1 MKKIGML
8 LITFLFI
15 FFIKINI
22 YKAIDCSSE
31 EYACAVCTYS
41 EDTFGAS
48 ITYTLV
54 SDGTS
59 VKISRTGDKW
69 KKGFL
74 KAEHEIANDAIIISN
89 FENGSKLKCLSSIFL
104 SAQSIDT
111 RPVNIYANRPTYNLV
126 SEAKLASSQN
136 NNKNIYNTNAT
147 KPKSCT
153 FNVYNQGSTGINIS
167 EGDFTTGNVA
177 GRIGTVTIT
186 SNGARIL
193 STVFSN
199 SALSLDGKDY
209 SSFAQKINNN
219 EDCPEIFVLCQK
231 NVCSLLNY
239 IPSELK
245 NAERI
250 KKEGNYSLS
259 ISNYEEASKVPTV
272 NVPNH
277 NCTSL
282 LGDPAKSNPP
292 SPAFLLSYAFKVLRY
307 VAIILLVVLS
317 IMDFVS
323 SVSSQDTDS
332 LKKAVN
338 KTIRRAILCVIIFL
352 LPYLIEY
359 VLTFLNDNATKI
371 CINT

>member
-1 MKKIGML
+1 MKKIGVL
-8 LITFLFI
+8 LITLIFI
-15 FFIKINI
+15 FFLKIDI
-22 YKAIDCSSE
+22 YKAIDCNSE

-89 FENGSKLKCLSSIFL
+89 FENGLKLKCLSSIFL

-136 NNKNIYNTNAT
+136 NNKNIYNSYTAQ
-147 KPKSCT
+147 PKSCT
-153 FNVYNQGSTGINIS
+153 FPVYNQGSVKSSILDDIFKYES
-167 EGDFTTGNVA
+167 SA
-177 GRIGTVTIT
+177 GRTGTVSIT
-186 SNGARIL
+186 SNGTRIL
-193 STVFSN
+193 SAVFSN
-199 SALSLDGKDY
+199 SAFSLDGKNY
-209 SSFAQKINNN
+209 SSYAQKINNN
-219 EDCPEIFVLCQK
+219 EECPELFVLCQN

-245 NAERI
+245 NAEKI
-250 KKEGNYSLS
+250 KKDENYSLS
-259 ISNYEEASKVPTV
+259 ILDSEEASKVP
-272 NVPNH
+272 NVDIPTH

-282 LGDPAKSNPP
+282 LGDPTKSDPP